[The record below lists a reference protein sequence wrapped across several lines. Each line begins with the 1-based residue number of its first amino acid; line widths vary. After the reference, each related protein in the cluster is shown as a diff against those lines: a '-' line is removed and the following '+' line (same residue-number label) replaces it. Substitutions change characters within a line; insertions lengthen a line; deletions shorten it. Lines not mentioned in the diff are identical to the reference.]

1 MNQSLTITR
10 MSAKNL
16 FRFVDFDVNLG
27 KITCFRGGNNEG
39 KTSALRL
46 AELAVNGSTNPYV
59 IRQGADKGEVTIE
72 LSDGHTLR
80 RTFTGEGRQYAKL
93 TDSEGRIE
101 PRTAAYIKSL
111 LVENQFD
118 PIAWLDLPAKEQIR
132 ILLQAIHVEI
142 TSAEVAEATGF
153 EPPMT
158 VNFNRHGL
166 EVLAEL
172 REHVA
177 GERKTENAIADRK
190 RKAAA
195 EMRAKLP
202 AVKPVITEEQRDAVR
217 KHIAEAQGVVDAI
230 HSRRLEATNHAR
242 AVEHIQQHDGRLR
255 AEHSNLEKEIADLET
270 AIERKRQ
277 QQAEI
282 SLRRNQLVAEMQG
295 LDKQAPPTEE
305 EIAKARTAAEV
316 ALAEQRG
323 IAELDKI
330 ILTFRSVEEIEAE
343 ADTASA
349 QASIYDSAV
358 KVLTHDLPRKLMAKA
373 ALPVGSI
380 SIDEDRILVDGKDL
394 QYESTS
400 NQMAISLA
408 IARSLN
414 PRLKVI
420 CIDRFESLDLER
432 REAFAKSAA
441 GDGYSYLVSEV
452 DPNGGPL
459 VTEVMSNEE
468 LAEVAQ

>member
-1 MNQSLTITR
+1 MNSSLTITR
-10 MSAKNL
+10 MQAKNL
-16 FRFVDFDVNLG
+16 FRFVDFSVDLG
-27 KITCFRGGNNEG
+27 KLNIFRGGNNEG

-80 RTFTGEGRQYAKL
+80 RTFTEKGQYAKL

-101 PRTAAYIKSL
+101 PKTAAYIKSL

-153 EPPMT
+153 EPPMSI
-158 VNFNRHGL
+158 NFNRHGL

-202 AVKPVITEEQRDAVR
+202 AEKPLVTEEQRAAVK
-217 KHIAEAQGVVDAI
+217 KHIAEAQAVVDAI
-230 HSRRLEATNHAR
+230 HARRLEATSHAR
-242 AVEHIQQHDGRLR
+242 AIEDIQQRDGRLR
-255 AEHSNLEKEIADLET
+255 AEHSNLEQEIVALET

-277 QQAEI
+277 QQAEV
-282 SLRRNQLVAEMQG
+282 SHRRNQLVAEMQG
-295 LDKQAPPTEE
+295 LSKQAPPTEE
-305 EIAKARTAAEV
+305 EVANARRDAEAA
-316 ALAEQRG
+316 LTEQRG

-330 ILTFRSVEEIEAE
+330 ADSFLAVEEIEAE
-343 ADTASA
+343 ADTAAA

-358 KVLTHDLPRKLMAKA
+358 KVLTHELPRKLMAKA

-380 SIDEDRILVDGKDL
+380 SIDEDRILIDGKDL
-394 QYESTS
+394 QYESTA
-400 NQMAISLA
+400 NQMAISLS

-420 CIDRFESLDLER
+420 CIDRFESLDHER
-432 REAFAKSAA
+432 REAFAKTAI

-452 DPNGGPL
+452 DPDGGPL
-459 VTEVMSNEE
+459 VTEVINE
-468 LAEVAQ
+468 LQPVEVS